1 METFKSTDDKLKDL
15 GFIKLEDSVYGL
27 MYEKNYTSY
36 RHKVFIGKKSNEN
49 VILQS
54 YDPDRFDPDNIGNIC
69 VGLTYVELKLFI
81 KKMEEFKSNKKIED

>member
-15 GFIKLEDSVYGL
+15 GFIKLKDSVLGL

-36 RHKVFIGKKSNEN
+36 RHKVFIGKKSNGD

-54 YDPDRFDPDNIGNIC
+54 YDPDRFDTDNIGNIC
-69 VGLTYVELKLFI
+69 VALTYDELKLFI
-81 KKMEEFKSNKKIED
+81 KKMEEFKSARNL